1 MDDEILEPLIA
12 YKERF
17 AREFNDNAETYF
29 NDLVKKSGIDAE
41 ANRKT
46 AAAYRHEANMV
57 AEMNKTLSKH
67 SAVKGFLIFLA
78 VSGFILIAVGI
89 AMLVYENYLA
99 GSLCLVFGVIAAVV
113 GIAINST
120 VIKKKIAAAEKK
132 KASHAAQA
140 EKYMKEAQEQMLPLN
155 ALFESEITH
164 ALVQKTV
171 PLIKLDKNF
180 NMQRFEFL
188 NKKYGFSDNT
198 NPKSSTIALLSG
210 EIIGNPFIV
219 DRELIQNMGTETYSG
234 SIVIHW
240 TTTYVDSDGHSH
252 VQHHSQT
259 LVATVTKPKPYY
271 SKQTR
276 LIYGNEAAPDLSF
289 SHTPTHAERL
299 DEKDLEDTV
308 KSGMKKIQKQQK
320 KNLQNNS
327 SFTEMGNAEF
337 DVLFNALDRDNE
349 VQFRLLFTPLAQKN
363 MLSLMKDKTG
373 YGDDFNFFKRKM
385 LNYVSSEHSTTWDL
399 DTNCTRYHS
408 YDVDD
413 SKQKFMSYN
422 ANFFKSLYFELAPL
436 LSIPLYQ
443 QHKPREFIYKDTYSR
458 NYTNY
463 EAECLVNRLGTQYLE
478 HPLARTKNILKTSMQ
493 EKDGKT
499 DILTV
504 TAHSFKTERR
514 VDYVQ
519 KLGGDGYMHTIP
531 VEWIEYIPVSQDSVV
546 SLKELDMTEKQY
558 NGRFGSGT
566 STPIDKVTATR
577 AFTHCLMCCLL
588 TASGES
594 IDSMIDNAL
603 K

>member
-46 AAAYRHEANMV
+46 AASYRHETNMV

-67 SAVKGFLIFLA
+67 SAVKGLLIFLA
-78 VSGFILIAVGI
+78 VTGFILLAAGI
-89 AMLVYENYLA
+89 ALLVYGRYLA
-99 GSLCLVFGVIAAVV
+99 GALCLVFGMAAAAV
-113 GIAINST
+113 GIAVNVT
-120 VIKKKIAAAEKK
+120 VIKKKISSAETK
-132 KASHAAQA
+132 KAAHEAQA
-140 EKYMKEAQEQMLPLN
+140 KKYLEEAQEQMRPLN

-164 ALVQKTV
+164 ELVQKTV
-171 PLIKLDKNF
+171 PLIILDKNF

-210 EIIGNPFIV
+210 EIMGNPFIV

-234 SIVIHW
+234 LIVIHW

-276 LIYGNEAAPDLSF
+276 LVYGNEAAPDLSF

-299 DEKDLEDTV
+299 GEKSLENTV

-320 KNLQNNS
+320 KNLQSDS

-337 DVLFNALDRDNE
+337 DVLFNAFDRDNE

-363 MLSLMKDKTG
+363 MLNLMKDKTG
-373 YGDDFNFFKRKM
+373 YGDDFNFFKRKT
-385 LNYVSSEHSTTWDL
+385 LNYVSSEHSTKWDL
-399 DTNCTRYHS
+399 DTDCRRYHS

-413 SKQKFMSYN
+413 SKRKFISYN
-422 ANFFKSLYFELAPL
+422 GDFFKSLYFELAPL

-443 QHKPREFIYKDTYSR
+443 QYKPREFIYKDTYSR

-478 HPLARTKNILKTSMQ
+478 HPLARTKNILKTSVQ
-493 EKDGKT
+493 AKDGRT

-531 VEWIEYIPVSQDSVV
+531 VEWIEYIPVSQDSAV
-546 SLKELDMTEKQY
+546 SLKELDLTEKQY
-558 NGRFGSGT
+558 NGKFGEGT
-566 STPIDKVTATR
+566 SSSIDNFTAAR
-577 AFTHCLMCCLL
+577 AFAHCLMCCLL
-588 TASGES
+588 TSSGES
-594 IDSMIDNAL
+594 IDTVIENAL